1 MILETDF
8 VDHWKTQRLVYICGP
23 DAVLCLLRIWS
34 YCQQRKRWQFDGA
47 QASIIEWIGKWNGEK
62 GLLLATLK
70 EVGFIDEEEDGEFSM
85 HDFENVNGKMVSNW
99 ANGTNSVKKTRS
111 ATKKDSVRSSKYA
124 DSCAKKSPAL
134 NKESP
139 ANATPRGGHEQAND
153 TPRGGHEQAN
163 DTPRI
168 GHGEANATPR
178 AGDEQAT
185 ATPRIGHEQANGTP
199 RIGHEQA
206 NATPRIG
213 HGEANATPRAGD
225 EQANATPRAGDEQA
239 TATPRGGDGEANATP
254 RIGDEQA
261 NGTPRICD
269 GEATATPRVGHADPT
284 HTPRGGHA
292 DPTQTPRVGH
302 ADPTQTPRGP
312 HADPTPPPRISQ
324 SEIEEKQEERKK
336 ESTKEKK
343 KEEKKEEIYTP
354 LLSPQW
360 GKVQVEVFNAF
371 CTVIDSD
378 ENIAEED
385 RLALAS
391 KFAEFISYRRKI
403 KPFKTENSGAHHARL
418 ACACMRD
425 GLSASDIAAL
435 MQTAMDNEWQ
445 RWNIDSEIAKLKR
458 GIREKSNTPPP
469 QTDLDPSTFG
479 VPQGALNY

>member
-134 NKESP
+134 NKEP
-139 ANATPRGGHEQAND
+139 LANG
-153 TPRGGHEQAN
+153 
-163 DTPRI
+163 TPRI
-168 GHGEANATPR
+168 GHGDANATPR
-178 AGDEQAT
+178 AGDGEANGTPRVGDGEATATPSVCHEQATATPRIGDDQANGTPSVGHEQAT
-185 ATPRIGHEQANGTP
+185 ATPRIGHEQA
-199 RIGHEQA
+199 
-206 NATPRIG
+206 
-213 HGEANATPRAGD
+213 
-225 EQANATPRAGDEQA
+225 
-239 TATPRGGDGEANATP
+239 TAT
-254 RIGDEQA
+254 
-261 NGTPRICD
+261 
-269 GEATATPRVGHADPT
+269 
-284 HTPRGGHA
+284 
-292 DPTQTPRVGH
+292 
-302 ADPTQTPRGP
+302 
-312 HADPTPPPRISQ
+312 PRISQ

-371 CTVIDSD
+371 CTAIDSD

-425 GLSASDIAAL
+425 GLSAADIAAL

-469 QTDLDPSTFG
+469 QTDLDPSTYG
-479 VPQGALNY
+479 IPQGALNY

>member
-8 VDHWKTQRLVYICGP
+8 VDHWKTQRLVFVCGAE
-23 DAVLCLLRIWS
+23 AVLCLLRIWS
-34 YCQQRKRWQFDGA
+34 YCQQRKRWQFDNA

-62 GLLLATLK
+62 GLLLSTLK

-85 HDFENVNGKMVSNW
+85 HDFDTMNSRMIANW
-99 ANGTNSVKKTRS
+99 KNGTGKSKK
-111 ATKKDSVRSSKYA
+111 KNPLK
-124 DSCAKKSPAL
+124 KKSTQRT
-134 NKESP
+134 S
-139 ANATPRGGHEQAND
+139 
-153 TPRGGHEQAN
+153 
-163 DTPRI
+163 
-168 GHGEANATPR
+168 
-178 AGDEQAT
+178 
-185 ATPRIGHEQANGTP
+185 NGILGLGQT
-199 RIGHEQA
+199 EA

-213 HGEANATPRAGD
+213 HGEANGIHGYSQTEANGTPNKGNCIHGYSQT
-225 EQANATPRAGDEQA
+225 EANGTPNKGNCILGYSQ
-239 TATPRGGDGEANATP
+239 TEANATP
-254 RIGDEQA
+254 NKENCILGLGQTEA
-261 NGTPRICD
+261 NGTPNKENCIL
-269 GEATATPRVGHADPT
+269 GLGQTEANGTPNKENCILGYSQTEANG
-284 HTPRGGHA
+284 TPSI
-292 DPTQTPRVGH
+292 P
-302 ADPTQTPRGP
+302 
-312 HADPTPPPRISQ
+312 Q
-324 SEIEEKQEERKK
+324 SKIEEKQEEGKK

-371 CTVIDSD
+371 CEMIDSD

-425 GLSASDIAAL
+425 GLSAADIAAL

-479 VPQGALNY
+479 IPQGALNY

>member
-134 NKESP
+134 NEEP
-139 ANATPRGGHEQAND
+139 LANGTPRIGDGEATATPRIGHEQATATPRAGDGEATATPRICHEQATATPRVGHEQANGTPRICHEQANATPRIGDGEANA
-153 TPRGGHEQAN
+153 TPRAGHEQAN

-168 GHGEANATPR
+168 GH
-178 AGDEQAT
+178 
-185 ATPRIGHEQANGTP
+185 
-199 RIGHEQA
+199 
-206 NATPRIG
+206 
-213 HGEANATPRAGD
+213 
-225 EQANATPRAGDEQA
+225 EQA
-239 TATPRGGDGEANATP
+239 TATPRGP
-254 RIGDEQA
+254 H
-261 NGTPRICD
+261 
-269 GEATATPRVGHADPT
+269 VY
-284 HTPRGGHA
+284 
-292 DPTQTPRVGH
+292 PTQTPRVGH

-371 CTVIDSD
+371 CAAIDSD

-425 GLSASDIAAL
+425 GLSAADIAAL

-469 QTDLDPSTFG
+469 QTNLDPSTYG

>member
-134 NKESP
+134 NEEP
-139 ANATPRGGHEQAND
+139 LT
-153 TPRGGHEQAN
+153 
-163 DTPRI
+163 
-168 GHGEANATPR
+168 
-178 AGDEQAT
+178 T
-185 ATPRIGHEQANGTP
+185 ATPSV
-199 RIGHEQA
+199 
-206 NATPRIG
+206 G
-213 HGEANATPRAGD
+213 HG
-225 EQANATPRAGDEQA
+225 QANATPRAGD
-239 TATPRGGDGEANATP
+239 GE
-254 RIGDEQA
+254 A
-261 NGTPRICD
+261 NGTPSVGH
-269 GEATATPRVGHADPT
+269 GEATATPRAGDGQAT
-284 HTPRGGHA
+284 ATPRVGDGDA
-292 DPTQTPRVGH
+292 TDTPRVGH
-302 ADPTQTPRGP
+302 GEANDT
-312 HADPTPPPRISQ
+312 PRISQ
-324 SEIEEKQEERKK
+324 SEIEEKQEEKKK

-371 CTVIDSD
+371 CTAIDSD

-425 GLSASDIAAL
+425 GLSAADIAAL

-469 QTDLDPSTFG
+469 QTDLDPSTYG
-479 VPQGALNY
+479 IPQGALNY

>member
-111 ATKKDSVRSSKYA
+111 ATKKDSVRSSQYA

-134 NKESP
+134 NKEP
-139 ANATPRGGHEQAND
+139 LATATPRGGHGDATA
-153 TPRGGHEQAN
+153 TPRA
-163 DTPRI
+163 

-185 ATPRIGHEQANGTP
+185 ATPRTGDGEANGTP
-199 RIGHEQA
+199 RVCHEQA

-213 HGEANATPRAGD
+213 HGEATATPRAGD
-225 EQANATPRAGDEQA
+225 EQANATPRGGHEQA
-239 TATPRGGDGEANATP
+239 TATPRAGDGEAN
-254 RIGDEQA
+254 G
-261 NGTPRICD
+261 
-269 GEATATPRVGHADPT
+269 TPRVGHAY
-284 HTPRGGHA
+284 
-292 DPTQTPRVGH
+292 PTQTPRVGH

-312 HADPTPPPRISQ
+312 HADPTQTPRISQ

-371 CTVIDSD
+371 CAAIDSD

-403 KPFKTENSGAHHARL
+403 KPFKTANSGAHHARL

-425 GLSASDIAAL
+425 GLSAADIAAL

-479 VPQGALNY
+479 IPQGALNY

>member
-134 NKESP
+134 NKEP
-139 ANATPRGGHEQAND
+139 P
-153 TPRGGHEQAN
+153 
-163 DTPRI
+163 
-168 GHGEANATPR
+168 
-178 AGDEQAT
+178 
-185 ATPRIGHEQANGTP
+185 
-199 RIGHEQA
+199 A

-213 HGEANATPRAGD
+213 DGEATATPRICH

-239 TATPRGGDGEANATP
+239 TATPRGGDGQANDTPRGGDGEANGTP

-261 NGTPRICD
+261 NDTPRIGHGEATATPRICHEQANATPRGGDEQANGTPRVGD
-269 GEATATPRVGHADPT
+269 GEATATPRVG
-284 HTPRGGHA
+284 
-292 DPTQTPRVGH
+292 
-302 ADPTQTPRGP
+302 

-343 KEEKKEEIYTP
+343 KEEKKEEMYTP

-371 CTVIDSD
+371 CTAIDSD

-425 GLSASDIAAL
+425 GLSAADIAAL

-469 QTDLDPSTFG
+469 QTNLDPSTFG

>member
-111 ATKKDSVRSSKYA
+111 ATKKDSVRSSQYA

-134 NKESP
+134 NEEP
-139 ANATPRGGHEQAND
+139 LTTATPRVGHGDANDTLRVGDGQATATPRIGDGEATHTPRIGHEQATATPRVGDGEATHTPRGGHEQAND
-153 TPRGGHEQAN
+153 TPRGGH
-163 DTPRI
+163 
-168 GHGEANATPR
+168 
-178 AGDEQAT
+178 
-185 ATPRIGHEQANGTP
+185 
-199 RIGHEQA
+199 
-206 NATPRIG
+206 
-213 HGEANATPRAGD
+213 
-225 EQANATPRAGDEQA
+225 
-239 TATPRGGDGEANATP
+239 
-254 RIGDEQA
+254 
-261 NGTPRICD
+261 
-269 GEATATPRVGHADPT
+269 
-284 HTPRGGHA
+284 A
-292 DPTQTPRVGH
+292 DPTQTPRE
-302 ADPTQTPRGP
+302 P

-343 KEEKKEEIYTP
+343 KEEKKEDMYTP

-371 CTVIDSD
+371 CTAIDSD

-391 KFAEFISYRRKI
+391 KFAEFVSYRRKI
-403 KPFKTENSGAHHARL
+403 KPFKTANSGAHHARL

-425 GLSASDIAAL
+425 GLSAADIAAL

-479 VPQGALNY
+479 IPQGALNY

>member
-134 NKESP
+134 NEEP
-139 ANATPRGGHEQAND
+139 LT
-153 TPRGGHEQAN
+153 
-163 DTPRI
+163 
-168 GHGEANATPR
+168 
-178 AGDEQAT
+178 T
-185 ATPRIGHEQANGTP
+185 ATPSV
-199 RIGHEQA
+199 
-206 NATPRIG
+206 G
-213 HGEANATPRAGD
+213 HG
-225 EQANATPRAGDEQA
+225 QANATPRAGDGEANGTPSVGHGEA
-239 TATPRGGDGEANATP
+239 TATPRAGDG
-254 RIGDEQA
+254 Q
-261 NGTPRICD
+261 
-269 GEATATPRVGHADPT
+269 ATATPRVGHAYPT
-284 HTPRGGHA
+284 HTPRGPHA
-292 DPTQTPRVGH
+292 YPTQT
-302 ADPTQTPRGP
+302 
-312 HADPTPPPRISQ
+312 PRISQ

-343 KEEKKEEIYTP
+343 KEEKKEEMYTP

-371 CTVIDSD
+371 CAAIDSD

-391 KFAEFISYRRKI
+391 KFAEFVSYRRKI
-403 KPFKTENSGAHHARL
+403 KPFKTANSGAHHARL
-418 ACACMRD
+418 ACACMRN
-425 GLSASDIAAL
+425 GLSAADIAAL

-469 QTDLDPSTFG
+469 QTDLDPSTYG

>member
-134 NKESP
+134 NEEP
-139 ANATPRGGHEQAND
+139 LTNGTPSVGHEQATD
-153 TPRGGHEQAN
+153 TPRVG
-163 DTPRI
+163 D
-168 GHGEANATPR
+168 GEANGTPSV
-178 AGDEQAT
+178 GDEQAT
-185 ATPRIGHEQANGTP
+185 
-199 RIGHEQA
+199 
-206 NATPRIG
+206 
-213 HGEANATPRAGD
+213 
-225 EQANATPRAGDEQA
+225 
-239 TATPRGGDGEANATP
+239 ATP

-261 NGTPRICD
+261 NGTPSGGHGEANDTPRICHEQAND
-269 GEATATPRVGHADPT
+269 TPRVGHADPT
-284 HTPRGGHA
+284 RTPRGGHGEA
-292 DPTQTPRVGH
+292 NGT
-302 ADPTQTPRGP
+302 
-312 HADPTPPPRISQ
+312 PRISQ

-371 CTVIDSD
+371 RAAIDSD

-391 KFAEFISYRRKI
+391 KFAEFVSYRRKI
-403 KPFKTENSGAHHARL
+403 KPFKTANSGSHHARL
-418 ACACMRD
+418 ACACMRN
-425 GLSASDIAAL
+425 GLSAADIAAL

-469 QTDLDPSTFG
+469 QTDLDPSTYG

>member
-111 ATKKDSVRSSKYA
+111 ATKKDSVKSSKYA
-124 DSCAKKSPAL
+124 DSCAKKNPAL

-139 ANATPRGGHEQAND
+139 AIATPRIGDEQANATPRGGDGEATATPRAGD
-153 TPRGGHEQAN
+153 GEATATPRGGHEQAN

-168 GHGEANATPR
+168 GDGDATATPR
-178 AGDEQAT
+178 AGDGEANG
-185 ATPRIGHEQANGTP
+185 TPRVGHEQANDTP
-199 RIGHEQA
+199 RVGDGEA
-206 NATPRIG
+206 TATPRIG
-213 HGEANATPRAGD
+213 HGEANATPRIPH
-225 EQANATPRAGDEQA
+225 AN
-239 TATPRGGDGEANATP
+239 
-254 RIGDEQA
+254 
-261 NGTPRICD
+261 
-269 GEATATPRVGHADPT
+269 
-284 HTPRGGHA
+284 
-292 DPTQTPRVGH
+292 PTQT
-302 ADPTQTPRGP
+302 
-312 HADPTPPPRISQ
+312 PRISQ

-371 CTVIDSD
+371 CAAIDSD

-391 KFAEFISYRRKI
+391 KFAEFVSYRRKI

-425 GLSASDIAAL
+425 GLSAADIAAL

-458 GIREKSNTPPP
+458 SIREKSNTPPP
-469 QTDLDPSTFG
+469 QTDLDPSTYG

>member
-134 NKESP
+134 NKEP
-139 ANATPRGGHEQAND
+139 LANGTPRVGHEQATA
-153 TPRGGHEQAN
+153 TPRIGDGEATATPRAGDGEAN
-163 DTPRI
+163 GTPRI

-178 AGDEQAT
+178 
-185 ATPRIGHEQANGTP
+185 
-199 RIGHEQA
+199 
-206 NATPRIG
+206 IG
-213 HGEANATPRAGD
+213 HG
-225 EQANATPRAGDEQA
+225 Q
-239 TATPRGGDGEANATP
+239 
-254 RIGDEQA
+254 
-261 NGTPRICD
+261 
-269 GEATATPRVGHADPT
+269 ATATPRVGDGEAT
-284 HTPRGGHA
+284 A
-292 DPTQTPRVGH
+292 TPRVGH

-324 SEIEEKQEERKK
+324 SEIEEKQEEKQEERKK

-343 KEEKKEEIYTP
+343 KEEKKEEMYTP

-371 CTVIDSD
+371 CTAIDSD

-425 GLSASDIAAL
+425 GLSAADIAAL

-469 QTDLDPSTFG
+469 QTNLDPSTFG
-479 VPQGALNY
+479 IPQGALNY

>member
-34 YCQQRKRWQFDGA
+34 YCQQRKRWQFDAA

-111 ATKKDSVRSSKYA
+111 ATKKDSVKSSKYA
-124 DSCAKKSPAL
+124 DSCAKKNPAL

-139 ANATPRGGHEQAND
+139 AIATPRV
-153 TPRGGHEQAN
+153 
-163 DTPRI
+163 
-168 GHGEANATPR
+168 
-178 AGDEQAT
+178 GDEQAT
-185 ATPRIGHEQANGTP
+185 ATPRICHG
-199 RIGHEQA
+199 QA

-213 HGEANATPRAGD
+213 DGDANATPRICDGQATATPRVGD
-225 EQANATPRAGDEQA
+225 GEANDTPRVGDGQATATPRICHGQANATPRGGDEQA
-239 TATPRGGDGEANATP
+239 TTTPRGGDGEANDTP
-254 RIGDEQA
+254 RIGHA
-261 NGTPRICD
+261 
-269 GEATATPRVGHADPT
+269 EATATPRIGHAEATATPRAGHAEAT
-284 HTPRGGHA
+284 ATPRGGHGEA
-292 DPTQTPRVGH
+292 NAIPSV
-302 ADPTQTPRGP
+302 
-312 HADPTPPPRISQ
+312 SQ

-391 KFAEFISYRRKI
+391 KFAEFVSYRRKI

-425 GLSASDIAAL
+425 GLSAADIAAL

-458 GIREKSNTPPP
+458 SIREKSNTPPP
-469 QTDLDPSTFG
+469 QTNLDPSTYG

>member
-124 DSCAKKSPAL
+124 DFCAKKSPAL
-134 NKESP
+134 NEEP
-139 ANATPRGGHEQAND
+139 LANGTPSVGDGQAN
-153 TPRGGHEQAN
+153 G
-163 DTPRI
+163 TPRI
-168 GHGEANATPR
+168 GDGEANGTPSVCH
-178 AGDEQAT
+178 EQAT
-185 ATPRIGHEQANGTP
+185 ATPRIC
-199 RIGHEQA
+199 
-206 NATPRIG
+206 
-213 HGEANATPRAGD
+213 HG
-225 EQANATPRAGDEQA
+225 QA
-239 TATPRGGDGEANATP
+239 TATPR
-254 RIGDEQA
+254 IS
-261 NGTPRICD
+261 D
-269 GEATATPRVGHADPT
+269 GEATATPSAGDGEANGTPRVGHAY
-284 HTPRGGHA
+284 
-292 DPTQTPRVGH
+292 PTQTPRVGH
-302 ADPTQTPRGP
+302 ADPTQTPRVG
-312 HADPTPPPRISQ
+312 HGEANGTPRVPQ

-371 CTVIDSD
+371 CAAIDSD

-403 KPFKTENSGAHHARL
+403 KPFKTANSGAHHARL

-425 GLSASDIAAL
+425 GLSAADIAAL

-469 QTDLDPSTFG
+469 QTNFDPSTFG
-479 VPQGALNY
+479 IPQGALNY

>member
-124 DSCAKKSPAL
+124 DFCAKKSPAL
-134 NKESP
+134 NEEP
-139 ANATPRGGHEQAND
+139 LAND
-153 TPRGGHEQAN
+153 TPRV
-163 DTPRI
+163 
-168 GHGEANATPR
+168 
-178 AGDEQAT
+178 
-185 ATPRIGHEQANGTP
+185 
-199 RIGHEQA
+199 
-206 NATPRIG
+206 
-213 HGEANATPRAGD
+213 GD
-225 EQANATPRAGDEQA
+225 EQANDIPRIGDGQA
-239 TATPRGGDGEANATP
+239 TATPRGGDGEANDTP
-254 RIGDEQA
+254 RIGDGEA
-261 NGTPRICD
+261 NGTPRI
-269 GEATATPRVGHADPT
+269 GHEQATATPRIP
-284 HTPRGGHA
+284 
-292 DPTQTPRVGH
+292 
-302 ADPTQTPRGP
+302 
-312 HADPTPPPRISQ
+312 Q

-371 CTVIDSD
+371 RAAIDSD

-385 RLALAS
+385 RLTLAS

-403 KPFKTENSGAHHARL
+403 KPFKTANSGAHHARL

-425 GLSASDIAAL
+425 GLSAADITAL

-479 VPQGALNY
+479 IPQGALNY

>member
-134 NKESP
+134 NKESL
-139 ANATPRGGHEQAND
+139 ANG
-153 TPRGGHEQAN
+153 
-163 DTPRI
+163 TPRI
-168 GHGEANATPR
+168 GDGEANATPR
-178 AGDEQAT
+178 AGDGEANGTPRVGDEQANATPCVGHEQAT
-185 ATPRIGHEQANGTP
+185 ATPRGGDEQANDTPSVGDEQANGTP
-199 RIGHEQA
+199 RICHEQA
-206 NATPRIG
+206 NATPRIGDEQATATPRGGHGEATATPRIG
-213 HGEANATPRAGD
+213 HGEANATPRIPH
-225 EQANATPRAGDEQA
+225 ANPTQ
-239 TATPRGGDGEANATP
+239 TP
-254 RIGDEQA
+254 RIGHGEA
-261 NGTPRICD
+261 NGTPRV
-269 GEATATPRVGHADPT
+269 P
-284 HTPRGGHA
+284 
-292 DPTQTPRVGH
+292 
-302 ADPTQTPRGP
+302 
-312 HADPTPPPRISQ
+312 Q

-371 CTVIDSD
+371 CTAIDSD

-391 KFAEFISYRRKI
+391 KFAEFVSYRRKI

-425 GLSASDIAAL
+425 GLSAADIAAL

-469 QTDLDPSTFG
+469 QTDLDPSTYG

>member
-124 DSCAKKSPAL
+124 DFCAKKSPAL
-134 NKESP
+134 NEEP
-139 ANATPRGGHEQAND
+139 LANGTPSVGDGQAN
-153 TPRGGHEQAN
+153 G
-163 DTPRI
+163 TPRI
-168 GHGEANATPR
+168 GDGEANGTPSVCH
-178 AGDEQAT
+178 EQAT
-185 ATPRIGHEQANGTP
+185 ATPRICHGQATATPRISDGEATATPSAGDGEANGTP
-199 RIGHEQA
+199 SGGHEQA
-206 NATPRIG
+206 NATPRV
-213 HGEANATPRAGD
+213 
-225 EQANATPRAGDEQA
+225 
-239 TATPRGGDGEANATP
+239 GDGEANATP

-261 NGTPRICD
+261 TATPRIGD
-269 GEATATPRVGHADPT
+269 EQATATPRVGDGEANG
-284 HTPRGGHA
+284 TPRVGHA
-292 DPTQTPRVGH
+292 YPTQTPRVGH
-302 ADPTQTPRGP
+302 ADPTQTPRVG
-312 HADPTPPPRISQ
+312 HGEANGTPRVPQ

-371 CTVIDSD
+371 CAAIDSD

-403 KPFKTENSGAHHARL
+403 KPFKTANSGAHHARL

-425 GLSASDIAAL
+425 GLSAADIAAL

-469 QTDLDPSTFG
+469 QTNFDPSTFG
-479 VPQGALNY
+479 IPQGALNY

>member
-111 ATKKDSVRSSKYA
+111 ATKKDSVKSSKYA
-124 DSCAKKSPAL
+124 DSCAKKNPAL

-139 ANATPRGGHEQAND
+139 AIATPRIGDEQANATPRGGDGEATATPRAGD
-153 TPRGGHEQAN
+153 GEATATPRGGHEQAN

-168 GHGEANATPR
+168 GDGDATATPR
-178 AGDEQAT
+178 AGDGEANGTPRVGHEQANDTPRVGDGQAT
-185 ATPRIGHEQANGTP
+185 ATPRIGHEQATATP
-199 RIGHEQA
+199 RIGHGEATATPRGGDEQA
-206 NATPRIG
+206 TATPRVGDGEATATPRIG
-213 HGEANATPRAGD
+213 HGEANATPRIPH
-225 EQANATPRAGDEQA
+225 AN
-239 TATPRGGDGEANATP
+239 
-254 RIGDEQA
+254 
-261 NGTPRICD
+261 
-269 GEATATPRVGHADPT
+269 
-284 HTPRGGHA
+284 
-292 DPTQTPRVGH
+292 PTQT
-302 ADPTQTPRGP
+302 
-312 HADPTPPPRISQ
+312 PRISQ

-371 CTVIDSD
+371 CAAIDSD

-391 KFAEFISYRRKI
+391 KFAEFVSYRRKI

-425 GLSASDIAAL
+425 GLSAADIAAL

-458 GIREKSNTPPP
+458 SIREKSNPPPP
-469 QTDLDPSTFG
+469 QTDLDPSTYG

>member
-111 ATKKDSVRSSKYA
+111 ATKKDSVKSSKYA
-124 DSCAKKSPAL
+124 DSCAKKNPAL

-139 ANATPRGGHEQAND
+139 AIATPRV
-153 TPRGGHEQAN
+153 
-163 DTPRI
+163 
-168 GHGEANATPR
+168 
-178 AGDEQAT
+178 GDEQAT
-185 ATPRIGHEQANGTP
+185 ATPRICHG
-199 RIGHEQA
+199 QA
-206 NATPRIG
+206 NATPRG
-213 HGEANATPRAGD
+213 
-225 EQANATPRAGDEQA
+225 GDEQA
-239 TATPRGGDGEANATP
+239 TTTPRGGDGEANDTP
-254 RIGDEQA
+254 RIGHA
-261 NGTPRICD
+261 
-269 GEATATPRVGHADPT
+269 EATATPRIGHAEATATPRAGHAEAT
-284 HTPRGGHA
+284 ATPRGGHGEA
-292 DPTQTPRVGH
+292 NAIPSV
-302 ADPTQTPRGP
+302 
-312 HADPTPPPRISQ
+312 SQ

-391 KFAEFISYRRKI
+391 KFAEFVSYRRKI

-425 GLSASDIAAL
+425 GLSAADIAAL

-458 GIREKSNTPPP
+458 SIREKSNTPPP
-469 QTDLDPSTFG
+469 QTNLDPSTYG

>member
-8 VDHWKTQRLVYICGP
+8 ADHWKTQRLVSICGAE
-23 DAVLCLLRIWS
+23 AVLCLLRIWS

-134 NKESP
+134 NEEP
-139 ANATPRGGHEQAND
+139 LTTATPRVGHEQAND
-153 TPRGGHEQAN
+153 TPRV
-163 DTPRI
+163 
-168 GHGEANATPR
+168 
-178 AGDEQAT
+178 GD
-185 ATPRIGHEQANGTP
+185 
-199 RIGHEQA
+199 EQA

-213 HGEANATPRAGD
+213 H
-225 EQANATPRAGDEQA
+225 EQ
-239 TATPRGGDGEANATP
+239 
-254 RIGDEQA
+254 
-261 NGTPRICD
+261 
-269 GEATATPRVGHADPT
+269 ATATPRVGHGEANGT
-284 HTPRGGHA
+284 
-292 DPTQTPRVGH
+292 
-302 ADPTQTPRGP
+302 
-312 HADPTPPPRISQ
+312 PRISQ

-336 ESTKEKK
+336 ERYKK
-343 KEEKKEEIYTP
+343 DIYTP

-371 CTVIDSD
+371 CAAIDSD

-391 KFAEFISYRRKI
+391 KFAEFVSYRRKI
-403 KPFKTENSGAHHARL
+403 KPFKTANSGAHHARL

-425 GLSASDIAAL
+425 GLSAADIAAL

-469 QTDLDPSTFG
+469 QTNLDPSTYG